1 MEEKK
6 KKLIRSIK
14 KSSEE
19 GVLLYKTDAP
29 DKPATWEQIARMVSV
44 REDIGYGLEFIVK
57 DEDGNV
63 TEMWFGDEKGKGK
76 KGRGR

>member
-1 MEEKK
+1 MRNYNV
-6 KKLIRSIK
+6 LTWRK
-14 KSSEE
+14 KS
-19 GVLLYKTDAP
+19 
-29 DKPATWEQIARMVSV
+29 IIVSV
-44 REDIGYGLEFIVK
+44 REDIGYSLEFIVK